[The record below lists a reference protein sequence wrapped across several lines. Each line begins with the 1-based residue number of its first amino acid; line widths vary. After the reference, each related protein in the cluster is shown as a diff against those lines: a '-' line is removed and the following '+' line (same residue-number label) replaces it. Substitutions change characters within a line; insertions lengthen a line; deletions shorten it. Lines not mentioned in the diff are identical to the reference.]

1 MNDTAQ
7 NPQNK
12 QKKFT
17 LSRNMIWG
25 GAIAGILIVFVA
37 LLAFFMSSSETYPSF
52 LAKWKSTLES
62 GDVKKYEA
70 LWVKSARQRS
80 DTGYRDTVT
89 LLRDNV
95 TFQVNLAEME
105 QPYRVPRHTN
115 RFRIEGIEVTVHLPG
130 ESQRQTRNI
139 EIEKKGLIQQRW
151 KIVKEETVGSE
162 LAPTVVT
169 PDPIPASVPNT
180 PNRTETQPDS
190 PVAPLVTTW
199 KAALE
204 TQNLK
209 TYVDLWDKS
218 ARQKRAASFGRAKE
232 LMSQTHIVDLAGATY
247 TAVPRHKNR
256 HLVDNIQVTLQN
268 GGDIIETHTRTLTI
282 EKKGFFR
289 RNWKIINDQISV
301 VSDAIALAPEVTA
314 AAANTVSGKE
324 SGNAFDGNA
333 PLDTQLKVR
342 QVLGKWQ
349 AAWEEKDLKT
359 YMAIYSDEAQITRV
373 TVRDGRETSLY
384 LTKGQLR
391 SKMRKLNTMYADI
404 QVSISNLQVNG
415 DRAVADVKFLQKF
428 TGTPASGSRP
438 SYSDYGTKKLNLMV
452 DPTDGHWR
460 IYSETWSRYENV
472 PDYPKM

>member
-1 MNDTAQ
+1 MNDAQ
-7 NPQNK
+7 NHQDSK
-12 QKKFT
+12 KKFT
-17 LSRNMIWG
+17 IPRNLLWG
-25 GAIAGILIVFVA
+25 GAIAAIVIAFGIF
-37 LLAFFMSSSETYPSF
+37 LAVFMSSSEEPGAF
-52 LAKWKSTLES
+52 LAKWKSALETN
-62 GDVKKYEA
+62 DPKKYEA
-70 LWVKSARQRS
+70 LWVKSARQRQGS
-80 DTGYRDTVT
+80 GYQETARH
-89 LLRDNV
+89 LRDNLNFEV
-95 TFQVNLAEME
+95 DLSRVSQA
-105 QPYRVPRHTN
+105 YRVPRYSN
-115 RFRIEGIEVTVHLPG
+115 RYRYDGIPVTLGFPG
-130 ESQRQTRNI
+130 EAQTQLRNLVI
-139 EIEKKGLIQQRW
+139 ERTGIIQHRW
-151 KIVKEETVGSE
+151 KLVGEEVVGSE
-162 LAPTVVT
+162 FAPTVGT
-169 PDPIPASVPNT
+169 DPTTTEQAPPTIPQS
-180 PNRTETQPDS
+180 DS

-209 TYVDLWDKS
+209 AYIGLWDKS

-232 LMSQTHIVDLAGATY
+232 LMSQTHIVDIASATY

-289 RNWKIINDQISV
+289 RNWKIVNDQISV
-301 VSDAIALAPEVTA
+301 VSDAIALAPEVTP
-314 AAANTVSGKE
+314 AAANTVSGTE

-359 YMAIYSDEAQITRV
+359 YMSIYSDEAQITRV

-438 SYSDYGTKKLNLMV
+438 AYSDYGTKKLNLMV

-460 IYSETWSRYENV
+460 IYAETWSRYEDV